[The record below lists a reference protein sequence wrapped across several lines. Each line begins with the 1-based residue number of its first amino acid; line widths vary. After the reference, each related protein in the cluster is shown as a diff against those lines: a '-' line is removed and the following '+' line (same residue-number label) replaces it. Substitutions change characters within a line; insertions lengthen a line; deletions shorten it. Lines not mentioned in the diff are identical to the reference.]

1 MFESCKLVLCW
12 VNKHSTLKI
21 IVITNISKIVQYD
34 KYEDAV

>member
-21 IVITNISKIVQYD
+21 IVTNISKIVQYD